1 MTKQDCHGDLD
12 PRLSYSGDYEQ
23 HECSITITGLHQG
36 DAGQWSC
43 EVRRHNQYSL
53 RVASSISILF

>member
-23 HECSITITGLHQG
+23 NECSITITGLHQG

-53 RVASSISILF
+53 RVAS